1 MFSNNLYL
9 DDINI
14 TGTVGLDEFGKRRQ
28 FSVYPNPTS
37 DILNV
42 ELPTDGGTYT
52 SLNVLD
58 LSGRVAYSQLIT
70 AQSKLQISTAA
81 LAAGVYVIELNGN
94 TGKVAQQFMKG
105 IE

>member
-1 MFSNNLYL
+1 
-9 DDINI
+9 
-14 TGTVGLDEFGKRRQ
+14 
-28 FSVYPNPTS
+28 
-37 DILNV
+37 
-42 ELPTDGGTYT
+42 
-52 SLNVLD
+52 LNVLD
-58 LSGRVAYSQLIT
+58 LSGRVVYTQVIT

>member
-1 MFSNNLYL
+1 MYSNNLYL

-14 TGTVGLDEFGKRRQ
+14 IGTVGLDEFGKSRQ

-42 ELPTDGGTYT
+42 ELPKDGGVYNE
-52 SLNVLD
+52 LNVLD
-58 LSGRVAYSQLIT
+58 LSGRVVFNQQIT
-70 AQSKLQISTAA
+70 AQSKVQISTGT
-81 LAAGVYVIELNGN
+81 LAAGVYVVELNGN
-94 TGKVAQQFMKG
+94 TGKVAKQFMKG